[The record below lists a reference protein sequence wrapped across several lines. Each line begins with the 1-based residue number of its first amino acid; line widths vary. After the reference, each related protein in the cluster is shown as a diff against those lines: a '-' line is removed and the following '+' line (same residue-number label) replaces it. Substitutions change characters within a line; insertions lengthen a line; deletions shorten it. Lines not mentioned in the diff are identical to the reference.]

1 MLRTIFTIG
10 VMALLGL
17 IALKVVFGLMVPLV
31 SLLLFLVVM
40 AVKVALVGGGIYLVV
55 RVASPETARRL
66 KAKFTGN
73 TYY

>member
-31 SLLLFLVVM
+31 SLLLFLVMM
-40 AVKVALVGGGIYLVV
+40 AVKVALVGGAIYLVV
-55 RVASPETARRL
+55 RVASPDTARRL
-66 KAKFTGN
+66 KAKFTGT

>member
-10 VMALLGL
+10 LMALLGL
-17 IALKVVFGLMVPLV
+17 VALKVVFGLMVPLV
-31 SLLLFLVVM
+31 SLLLFLVMM
-40 AVKVALVGGGIYLVV
+40 AVKVALVGGALYLVV

-66 KAKFTGN
+66 KAKFTGT